1 MTPWRRRRKGF
12 FDDFFGDFDDDF
24 AWMEENFSR
33 IFDELRKAPMK
44 KLGEGSPFVYG
55 FSMRVG
61 PDGKP
66 HIEEFGNVPGAKT
79 GIHEI
84 TSEREPLI
92 DVIEGEDEVTVI
104 AELPGVEKK
113 DVKLE
118 AEEESLSI
126 KVDTPN
132 RKYSKE
138 LALPCKVKTDSI
150 KATFNNGVLEV
161 KIKRA
166 EKKAKKGVDVK
177 IE

>member
-1 MTPWRRRRKGF
+1 MLPWRRRRKGF
-12 FDDFFGDFDDDF
+12 FGDFFGDFDEDF
-24 AWMEENFSR
+24 SWMEENFSK
-33 IFDELRKAPMK
+33 IFDELRKAPIK

-66 HIEEFGNVPGAKT
+66 HIEEFGNVPDKKGV
-79 GIHEI
+79 HEI
-84 TSEREPLI
+84 TSEREPLT
-92 DVIEGEDEVTVI
+92 DVIEGDDEVTVI
-104 AELPGVEKK
+104 AELPGVEKR

-118 AEEESLSI
+118 AEDESLSI

-138 LALPCKVKTDSI
+138 LALPCKVKTESI
-150 KATFNNGVLEV
+150 RATFNNGILEV
-161 KIKRA
+161 KLKRS
-166 EKKAKKGVDVK
+166 EKKAKRGVDVK